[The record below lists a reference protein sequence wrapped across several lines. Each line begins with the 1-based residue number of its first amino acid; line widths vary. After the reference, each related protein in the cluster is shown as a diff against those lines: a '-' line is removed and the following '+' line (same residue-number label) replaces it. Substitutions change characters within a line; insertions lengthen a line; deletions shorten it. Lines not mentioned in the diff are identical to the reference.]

1 MAEIEASRDN
11 GNDYNSKD
19 LFVDAEL
26 EGAFLS
32 LEENWR
38 MEMGDTLK
46 DGIKRR
52 SERRKWEFSGE
63 SWFYIFQAKIEPF
76 TRV

>member
-38 MEMGDTLK
+38 MEMGLRFLFPSTWMNDDSL
-46 DGIKRR
+46 
-52 SERRKWEFSGE
+52 
-63 SWFYIFQAKIEPF
+63 YIFLINRIQTIF
-76 TRV
+76 FRL

>member
-52 SERRKWEFSGE
+52 SERRKWEFSVM
-63 SWFYIFQAKIEPF
+63 WKTFYCLF
-76 TRV
+76 